1 MLAEKID
8 LEKDRDA
15 VHRYDEALRQ
25 WHAQVLEVEKTT
37 RSLQTTHDLDPRL
50 RQNEI
55 AAWEE
60 NSQRQFHRSRKNRG
74 AGDILRKPNSNARPS
89 PSTNFRQSIVGNSL
103 METFTLTDLPP
114 VIFHGT

>member
-60 NSQRQFHRSRKNRG
+60 NSQRQFHRSPQKPRSGRYTPNAKFECASVPFDEFPTKHRG
-74 AGDILRKPNSNARPS
+74 K
-89 PSTNFRQSIVGNSL
+89 
-103 METFTLTDLPP
+103 
-114 VIFHGT
+114 